1 MRISDWSSDV
11 CSSDLVMNV
20 QEAAELIPGGATGL
34 HEVKLKSGASVKG
47 KTVILSTGA
56 RWRQMGVPGEAEY
69 RNKGVAYCPHC
80 DGPLFKGKRVAVIG
94 GGRSEEH
101 TSELQSLM
109 RISYAV
115 FCLQKK
121 KQPTKRINTYN
132 K

>member
-11 CSSDLVMNV
+11 CASDLVQQTEGPKHAAQLKAHVKDYEVDVMNV

-80 DGPLFKGKRVAVIG
+80 DGQIG
-94 GGRSEEH
+94 RAH
-101 TSELQSLM
+101 
-109 RISYAV
+109 V
-115 FCLQKK
+115 
-121 KQPTKRINTYN
+121 
-132 K
+132 